1 MELSKGGRG
10 HIRSFKQITLIPF
23 VDNSI
28 FNMLLNFAARCS
40 TCLHHRVLY
49 SELYQKQLTVFVEKQ
64 ATPLQTTAAII
75 MSADIIILAAV

>member
-10 HIRSFKQITLIPF
+10 HIRSFKQFTLIPF

-64 ATPLQTTAAII
+64 ATPLQTAAII
-75 MSADIIILAAV
+75 MSADIIIMAAV

>member
-1 MELSKGGRG
+1 
-10 HIRSFKQITLIPF
+10 
-23 VDNSI
+23 
-28 FNMLLNFAARCS
+28 MLLNFAARCS

-75 MSADIIILAAV
+75 MRADIIIMAAV